1 LKNILH
7 KRKVA
12 SRKKI
17 FHIPNPADL
26 KYIKSIKPPR
36 RQNDFRVV
44 QITDFKYLQKARAIV
59 DTIRAVRAVKNPAIR
74 LTIIGGRGYFKHF
87 KDKYSSH
94 NILFKGLL
102 SHRATLRNIKSA
114 DIIVHSTYLDNAP
127 ISLLEAMACGKPIIC
142 YDIGG
147 IKELV
152 EDCAIVCSPKDFI
165 KEFRSLS
172 KNNNKQRK
180 LSKKAILRS
189 ELFSNKIISKKF
201 ESLYNSLIDG

>member
-1 LKNILH
+1 MKFIKN
-7 KRKVA
+7 
-12 SRKKI
+12 
-17 FHIPNPADL
+17 
-26 KYIKSIKPPR
+26 IKPPSK
-36 RQNDFRVV
+36 QNYLNIT